1 MDGPMS
7 EARAW
12 ALGENMAEALERL
25 RALDARALAAEAE
38 LAALREFA
46 LRVYR
51 DTRTGD
57 PGPGCPARNLMIQYA
72 WVAQAADKLRAD
84 NAALRAALSRL
95 AACAFGPPGELL
107 AAADAARELLGE

>member
-1 MDGPMS
+1 MTGD
-7 EARAW
+7 
-12 ALGENMAEALERL
+12 AEALERL
-25 RALDARALAAEAE
+25 ARAEADLAS
-38 LAALREFA
+38 LREFA

-57 PGPGCPARNLMIQYA
+57 PGPGCPARNLLVLYA

-95 AACAFGPPGELL
+95 AACAFGPPGDLL